1 MFRDFLIGK
10 TCILVTHQ
18 LQYVKAA
25 KLIYLLESG
34 TLQTMKTNDE
44 ISRFASPFFQFLSN
58 KDNNGEE
65 ENNKSD
71 KVSATLITPRNEK
84 VENHETRDYDDKIPL
99 IKKEVCQKGSV
110 AIDTYTGYFK
120 SANCN
125 LFLAI
130 FICLVIIASAVEVFG
145 QLILGKW

>member
-1 MFRDFLIGK
+1 MFRNFLIGK

-34 TLQTMKTNDE
+34 TLQTLKTNDE
-44 ISRFASPFFQFLSN
+44 ISECASPFVQFLSN

-65 ENNKSD
+65 NNYKSY
-71 KVSATLITPRNEK
+71 KVSAPFITPRNEK
-84 VENHETRDYDDKIPL
+84 VENIETRDYDDKQPL
-99 IKKEVCQKGSV
+99 IKKEVDLKGSV
-110 AIDTYTGYFK
+110 AIDTYIGYFK

-125 LFLAI
+125 LLLAT
-130 FICLVIIASAVEVFG
+130 FVCLVIIASAVEVIG